1 MEHVAIDVGG
11 RESQICRRSADAT
24 ILEERRWAT
33 NSLRDYLSRLAP
45 SRIILET
52 CAEGF
57 KLADLARELG
67 HEVKVVPA
75 TLAPQ
80 LGVGARRLKTDKR
93 DARALSE
100 VSCKIDLPSV
110 HIPSKA
116 SRERNSLCGMREA
129 LVGARTMLVNTV
141 RGYLRGQALTRHL
154 KSKPETLPQG
164 VRLLFQKEGIAVP
177 GYVERQLKALE
188 DLNATIKDAD
198 KELKQL
204 AESDDD
210 CRRLMTAPG
219 VGPVTSVR
227 FVAAIDDVS
236 RFPKGREVGSY
247 IGLTPGESSSSET
260 KHRTGITKA
269 GARRLR
275 WVLVQAAWTARAH
288 YKDDPMVQWAHQVAL
303 RRGTMVATVAL
314 ARKLSVVLHAML
326 RDKTD
331 YQPQYAKDA
340 AVNE

>member
-11 RESQICRRSADAT
+11 RESQICRRSGEGK
-24 ILEERRWAT
+24 IIEERRWAT
-33 NSLRDYLSRLAP
+33 NSLRGYLSALGP
-45 SRIILET
+45 SRVILET

-67 HEVKVVPA
+67 HEVRVVPA

-110 HIPSKA
+110 HIPSRA

-129 LVGARTMLVNTV
+129 LVGARTGIVNTV

-154 KSKPETLPQG
+154 KSKPETLPEG
-164 VRLLFQKEGIAVP
+164 VRLLFQGEGLTLP
-177 GYVERQLKALE
+177 RYVERQLKALE

-204 AESDDD
+204 AESDES

-219 VGPVTSVR
+219 VGPVTAIR
-227 FVAAIDDVS
+227 FVAAIDDVG

-247 IGLTPGESSSSET
+247 IGLTPGESSSSES

-269 GARRLR
+269 GTRRLR
-275 WVLVQAAWTARAH
+275 WVLVQAAWTARVH

-303 RRGTMVATVAL
+303 RRGSMVATVAL

-331 YQPQYAKDA
+331 YQAQSTKGLALDA
-340 AVNE
+340 